1 MPLTEASLVEARD
14 IVDEI
19 EGKRIGAA
27 KPVIRAV
34 NSQEALLKATDDLDR
49 RRNGEIVGLPW
60 PVEWPS
66 LSRRIGPLEPA
77 SLTVVAARPSVGKS
91 IFGMQLARFLA
102 GRGDVV
108 LFVSR
113 ELSVVRLV
121 RRNWAAYGANM
132 MNLRTGKPGAL
143 DLKSIGDY
151 ARDSANW
158 DLFYDDR
165 SRTVAD
171 IAKEAEALR
180 PDIIIIDYLQ
190 RLAYDTEKEYAA
202 ITRIVNELQ
211 DLTLESDIPVV
222 CLSQLSRPQKGFEW
236 KPPGISDTRGSG
248 AVEERAANIILLH
261 RMWETKEEDA
271 YGKKVKVG
279 TMQSEDGYFIVG
291 KCADGECGLPI
302 PVTFHGAHMK
312 VQERMT

>member
-1 MPLTEASLVEARD
+1 MNIRFNNGIVPVSSEKHLARWTRGKRGFKRTIMAVIPDGREECRCILVEGED
-14 IVDEI
+14 HTYI
-19 EGKRIGAA
+19 
-27 KPVIRAV
+27 
-34 NSQEALLKATDDLDR
+34 TDDFMVTH
-49 RRNGEIVGLPW
+49 N
-60 PVEWPS
+60 
-66 LSRRIGPLEPA
+66 
-77 SLTVVAARPSVGKS
+77 S

-158 DLFYDDR
+158 ELFYDDR

-302 PVTFHGAHMK
+302 PVTFHGAHMR